1 MKMKMDVVEKKENP
15 FLKRIDLMLSID
27 HTRKATP
34 KRDELEKMIADKFKS
49 VPEKVEIVYI
59 FSEAGLAK
67 SKVKARV
74 WKEKIVVKK
83 EKKKEKKPEKPKK
96 EAKTEEKKEEPKKEQ
111 KPPEKPKETKVEEDK
126 KPEKEDEKK

>member
-1 MKMKMDVVEKKENP
+1 MKMDVVEKKENP

>member
-83 EKKKEKKPEKPKK
+83 EKKKEKKPEKPK
-96 EAKTEEKKEEPKKEQ
+96 ETKTEEE
-111 KPPEKPKETKVEEDK
+111 K

>member
-15 FLKRIDLMLSID
+15 FLKRIDLMLSVD

-83 EKKKEKKPEKPKK
+83 EKKKEPKK
-96 EAKTEEKKEEPKKEQ
+96 EKK
-111 KPPEKPKETKVEEDK
+111 PEKPKETKTEEEK